1 MYRPARLLASLVI
14 AERSTIQLAPQIAPS
29 PTVEVPTAATARHSV
44 ASAKVVPPP
53 LIRPGSGS
61 PVRYPGLPR
70 TPIAPGAAAETLT
83 NRCQRIGVPAC
94 SPRSPEPY
102 PASCGVAPFRPGH
115 DHIAFAAPASGT
127 DQPIAPIENR
137 DGASRRLRAYR
148 SGPDVRGRAAGDQP
162 RLFACPPWSTDP
174 PPGWEPARGRA
185 VLAGG

>member
-1 MYRPARLLASLVI
+1 LTIDNFFAELRP
-14 AERSTIQLAPQIAPS
+14 EAP
-29 PTVEVPTAATARHSV
+29 RHSV

-137 DGASRRLRAYR
+137 DGASRKLRAYR